1 MQHPSRG
8 LTERDFTAD
17 DIAVMAERR
26 FGWEDASCAT
36 LALIFG
42 TTPQHVAA
50 LTNSL
55 RTGHDHNPA
64 RCGSD
69 LSHSFHEV
77 LVDDAAQ

>member
-1 MQHPSRG
+1 MQYPSRG

-50 LTNSL
+50 LTNSF
-55 RTGHDHNPA
+55 RTGHGHNPA

-69 LSHSFHEV
+69 FLSFHES
-77 LVDDAAQ
+77 ASE